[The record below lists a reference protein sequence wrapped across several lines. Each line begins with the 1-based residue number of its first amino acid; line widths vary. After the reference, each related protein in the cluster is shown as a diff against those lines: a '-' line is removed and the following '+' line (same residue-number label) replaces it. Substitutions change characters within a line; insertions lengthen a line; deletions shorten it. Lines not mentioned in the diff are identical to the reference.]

1 MTTMTTT
8 PNPVTR
14 LASVLHARHT
24 PDADDLA
31 ILAAESLAAFLWE
44 RHGHS
49 ATAEWLQAAA
59 DLHRDRM
66 EVGR

>member
-1 MTTMTTT
+1 MTT

-24 PDADDLA
+24 PDADELA
-31 ILAAESLAAFLWE
+31 ILAAESLAASLWDA
-44 RHGHS
+44 HGHS
-49 ATAEWLQAAA
+49 ATAEYLQAAA

>member
-1 MTTMTTT
+1 MTMTT

-24 PDADDLA
+24 PDADELA
-31 ILAAESLAAFLWE
+31 ILAAESLAASLWE
-44 RHGHS
+44 AHGYS
-49 ATAEWLQAAA
+49 ATAEYLQAAA

-66 EVGR
+66 GAGR